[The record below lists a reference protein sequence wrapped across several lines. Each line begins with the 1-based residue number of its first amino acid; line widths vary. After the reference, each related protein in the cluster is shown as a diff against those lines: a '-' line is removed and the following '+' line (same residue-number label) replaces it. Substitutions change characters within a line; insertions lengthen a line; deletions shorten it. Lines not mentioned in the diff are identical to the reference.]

1 MEHIFPPEVIKNSVE
16 QHFSTF
22 SRKSQVIYLC
32 LLLFTAGAFV
42 PLFLVKTEITILSR
56 GLIRSAVEPI
66 PLTTAAN
73 AVILKSSVAENR
85 PVNTGDTLLWLDK
98 EKIEKRIAHLNSLID
113 QNNDYLEDLA
123 CLTDFGLRPVEL
135 RTALFKRSREEYRQK
150 ISEFDTEIGLLEKQY
165 RRSKIL
171 FENQVIPQ
179 AEKEEKEYQLA
190 KKTEE
195 KEVFIKLTLSKWQ
208 SFATEYRS
216 ASQNYRSEI
225 AGWAKDTENYYLLAP
240 HSGYISNYNGVLP
253 GNYVASGTVIGFIRP
268 ADSLLSEHLLPP
280 KDIGYLQRGMKTFL
294 QVDAYDYHEWGLATG
309 SVTDIS
315 EDIYLINN
323 QPFFKVRCHINEK
336 YLELKNGYRGELK
349 KGLTTTARF
358 VVTER
363 TLAQLLVDK
372 TENWLN
378 PNITDTP

>member
-1 MEHIFPPEVIKNSVE
+1 MEPIFPPDVIKNSAE

-42 PLFLVKTEITILSR
+42 PLFLVKTEITVLSR

-85 PVNTGDTLLWLDK
+85 PVHAGDTLLWLDN
-98 EKIEKRIAHLNSLID
+98 EKIEKRIAHLNSLIG
-113 QNNDYLEDLA
+113 QNNDYLEDIT
-123 CLTDFGLRPVEL
+123 CLTGSGLRPVEL
-135 RTALFKRSREEYRQK
+135 KTTLFKRSREEYRQK

-165 RRSKIL
+165 HRAKTL

-179 AEKEEKEYQLA
+179 AEKEEKEYHLT

-208 SFATEYRS
+208 GLATEYRN
-216 ASQNYRSEI
+216 ANQDYRSEI

-240 HSGYISNYNGVLP
+240 HSGYITNYNGVLP

-280 KDIGYLQRGMKTFL
+280 KDIGYLQRGMKAFL

-309 SVTDIS
+309 NIIDIS

-336 YLELKNGYRGELK
+336 YLELRNGYRGEIK

-372 TENWLN
+372 ADNWLN